1 MFFVF
6 VESFSV
12 IFPAAGVFL
21 SIQADHV
28 QDTRYGHHPRVLYCT
43 LDSTRAA
50 CVVCS
55 SHCY

>member
-12 IFPAAGVFL
+12 IFPLAFSCQFKQTTYKVPDMG
-21 SIQADHV
+21 II
-28 QDTRYGHHPRVLYCT
+28 RVYCT